1 MLDKK
6 LVRETVGLYS
16 ELSLIHVV
24 SACKAMLKEGIP
36 EDLSS
41 LMDHIRL
48 LKDMGELLSRTLD
61 TVYAVED
68 IDDEDM
74 GEDWTEGGL

>member
-1 MLDKK
+1 MVDRK
-6 LVRETVGLYS
+6 LVKETVGLYS
-16 ELSLIHVV
+16 ELSLIHVL

-36 EDLSS
+36 EDLASV
-41 LMDHIRL
+41 MDHIRL
-48 LKDMGELLSRTLD
+48 LKEMGELLSRTLD

>member
-1 MLDKK
+1 MLDRK
-6 LVRETVGLYS
+6 LLKETVGLYS

-36 EDLSS
+36 EDLSV

-61 TVYAVED
+61 TIYAVED
-68 IDDEDM
+68 IDEDL
-74 GEDWTEGGL
+74 GEDWEEGGL

>member
-1 MLDKK
+1 MLDRK
-6 LVRETVGLYS
+6 LLQETVGLYS

-36 EDLSS
+36 EDLPN

-61 TVYAVED
+61 TIYAVED
-68 IDDEDM
+68 IDEDL
-74 GEDWTEGGL
+74 GEDWEEGGL

>member
-1 MLDKK
+1 MLDRK

-16 ELSLIHVV
+16 ELSLIHVL

-41 LMDHIRL
+41 VMDHIRL
-48 LKDMGELLSRTLD
+48 LKEMGELLSRTLD

>member
-1 MLDKK
+1 MLDRK
-6 LVRETVGLYS
+6 LLKETVGLYS
-16 ELSLIHVV
+16 ELSLIHMV

-61 TVYAVED
+61 TIYAVED
-68 IDDEDM
+68 IDEDL
-74 GEDWTEGGL
+74 GEDWEEGGL

>member
-1 MLDKK
+1 MLDRK
-6 LVRETVGLYS
+6 LLKETVGLYS

-36 EDLSS
+36 EDLAS
-41 LMDHIRL
+41 LMEHIRL

-61 TVYAVED
+61 TIYAVED
-68 IDDEDM
+68 IDEDL
-74 GEDWTEGGL
+74 GEDWEEGGL

>member
-1 MLDKK
+1 MIDRK
-6 LVRETVGLYS
+6 LVKETVGLYS

-36 EDLSS
+36 EDLST
-41 LMDHIRL
+41 LMGHIGL
-48 LKDMGELLSRTLD
+48 LKDMGELLTRTLD

-68 IDDEDM
+68 MEEEDT

>member
-1 MLDKK
+1 MLDRK
-6 LVRETVGLYS
+6 LLKETVGLYS

-36 EDLSS
+36 EDLST

-61 TVYAVED
+61 TIYAVED
-68 IDDEDM
+68 IDEGDL
-74 GEDWTEGGL
+74 GEDWEEGGL

>member
-1 MLDKK
+1 MWDRK
-6 LVRETVGLYS
+6 LMKETVGLYS

-61 TVYAVED
+61 TIYAVED
-68 IDDEDM
+68 IDEDL
-74 GEDWTEGGL
+74 GEDWEEGGL

>member
-1 MLDKK
+1 MLDRK
-6 LVRETVGLYS
+6 LLKETVGLYS

-61 TVYAVED
+61 TIYAVED
-68 IDDEDM
+68 IDEDL
-74 GEDWTEGGL
+74 GEDWEEGGL

>member
-1 MLDKK
+1 MLDRK
-6 LVRETVGLYS
+6 LMKETVGLYS

-61 TVYAVED
+61 TIYAVED
-68 IDDEDM
+68 IDEDL
-74 GEDWTEGGL
+74 GEDWEEGGL

>member
-1 MLDKK
+1 MLDRK
-6 LVRETVGLYS
+6 LLKETVGLYS

-36 EDLSS
+36 EDLSA

-61 TVYAVED
+61 TIYAVED
-68 IDDEDM
+68 IDEDL
-74 GEDWTEGGL
+74 GEDWEEGGL

>member
-1 MLDKK
+1 MLDRK
-6 LVRETVGLYS
+6 LLKETVGLYS

-36 EDLSS
+36 EDLPN
-41 LMDHIRL
+41 LMEHIRL

-61 TVYAVED
+61 TIYAVED
-68 IDDEDM
+68 IDEDL
-74 GEDWTEGGL
+74 GEDWEEGGL

>member
-1 MLDKK
+1 MLDRK

-48 LKDMGELLSRTLD
+48 LKEMGELLSRTLD

-68 IDDEDM
+68 VDDDDM

>member
-1 MLDKK
+1 MLDRK
-6 LVRETVGLYS
+6 LLKETVGLYS

-36 EDLSS
+36 EDLSN
-41 LMDHIRL
+41 LMEHVRL

-61 TVYAVED
+61 TIYAVED
-68 IDDEDM
+68 IDEDL
-74 GEDWTEGGL
+74 GEDWEEGGL

>member
-1 MLDKK
+1 MLDRK

-48 LKDMGELLSRTLD
+48 LKEMGELLSRTLD

>member
-1 MLDKK
+1 MLDRK

-36 EDLSS
+36 DDLSS
-41 LMDHIRL
+41 LMNHIRL

-74 GEDWTEGGL
+74 GEDWTEGGV